1 MSRTADDDMSSHSS
15 AFLSDNDETWDDW
28 HEDPVHAKSLF
39 DDQTFATP
47 AQAIAHDKQVHG
59 FDLALVAASLGRSFA
74 SQRDLVLTVIHLAD
88 FFERIRLIN
97 WIRATKPDPKTLTR
111 LDRNSDFLDDDA
123 FLKPVLD
130 DDVLLQVDFDDLSL
144 SDPVASTSSRA
155 IETHTESLPPQNDL
169 VDALKAQLADAE
181 QAMAQL
187 KSIIRD
193 RLGESMGLDQQ
204 AEVQAEKAV
213 VRPDSEKGKQIA
225 GKPDRDDDTH
235 YFESYA
241 YNEIHE
247 IMLKDK
253 VRTDSY
259 RDFIL
264 NNPGIFKD
272 AVVLDV
278 GCGSG
283 ILSMFAAQSGAK
295 KVYAVDASAVAFKA
309 ERNIKANGYSDVIQ
323 VVKGKIENIELPEK
337 VDVIVSEWMGYFL
350 LYECMLDSVLN
361 ARDRFLKPTGIMAP
375 SQTSIMLSLFGGGES
390 LIADRIDFWSDVYG
404 FKMETMKEE
413 IYDEALID
421 IVRGQDIVS
430 NEVSISDIVTQTV
443 TVPELSFSSK
453 FELTA
458 TTSTRVH
465 ALLGHFDT
473 FFTVDGRKVSADQG
487 VKSVQERSEVFFST
501 GAKATPTHWKQTV
514 FLLREPFD
522 VKAGG
527 FSGLAW
533 MFACSK
539 VTGTFTCSK
548 NPDNSRELV
557 CEVTW
562 SINDGETKAQVWKVR

>member
-1 MSRTADDDMSSHSS
+1 MSRAADDTVSSHSS
-15 AFLSDNDETWDDW
+15 VSSDDNDESWDDW
-28 HEDPVHAKSLF
+28 HEDPVRAKSLF

-47 AQAIAHDKQVHG
+47 EQAIAHDKQVHG
-59 FDLALVAASLGRSFA
+59 FDLQLIACTL
-74 SQRDLVLTVIHLAD
+74 D

-97 WIRATKPDPKTLTR
+97 WIRATKPDPKSLMR
-111 LDRNSDFLDDDA
+111 LDRSSSFLDDDA
-123 FLKPVLD
+123 FLKPVLE
-130 DDVLLQVDFDDLSL
+130 DDVMLQVDFDELSL
-144 SDPVASTSSRA
+144 GNPVASTSAQAPQARP
-155 IETHTESLPPQNDL
+155 ESTPSQNDL
-169 VDALKAQLADAE
+169 VEALRAQLADAE

-213 VRPDSEKGKQIA
+213 VKQTSIKGKDSA
-225 GKPDRDDDTH
+225 GKPERDDDTH

-283 ILSMFAAQSGAK
+283 ILSMFAAQCGAK

-309 ERNIKANGYSDVIQ
+309 ERNIKANGFADVIQ
-323 VVKGKIENIELPEK
+323 VVKGKVENIELPEK
-337 VDVIVSEWMGYFL
+337 ADVIVSEWMGYFL
-350 LYECMLDSVLN
+350 LYECMLDSVLH

-390 LIADRIDFWSDVYG
+390 LIADRIDFWNNVYG

-421 IVRGQDIVS
+421 VVRGQDIVS

-443 TVPELSFSSK
+443 TVPDLSFTNN

-458 TTSTRVH
+458 TTATRVH

-473 FFTVDGRKVSADQG
+473 FFTVDGRKVSAELGPKGLKEQ
-487 VKSVQERSEVFFST
+487 SEVFFST
-501 GAKATPTHWKQTV
+501 GAKVTPTHWKQTV
-514 FLLREPFD
+514 FLLREPFN
-522 VKAGG
+522 VQAGK
-527 FSGLAW
+527 F
-533 MFACSK
+533 
-539 VTGTFTCSK
+539 
-548 NPDNSRELV
+548 D
-557 CEVTW
+557 
-562 SINDGETKAQVWKVR
+562 DD